1 MVPSRRLAVMS
12 GSFRSVGH
20 DRPLRAVSVG
30 AGGMGRGWLRTLS
43 RSEDV
48 DLVGVVDV
56 NPAAIPAALADVFG
70 DDPAA
75 ADIVAGTDLT
85 TVARAVEADMV
96 VDVTIP
102 EAHHAVT
109 VEAFALGLPVLGEKP
124 MAATL
129 AEAAALTTAAE
140 KAGELFMV
148 SQSRR
153 YDRNLFALRAQ
164 AGRLGDVDIVTT
176 EFFKAPHFG
185 GFRDAMAHPLVLDM
199 AIHSFDS
206 ARFLLDA
213 EPVAVYCEEYNPRW
227 SWYAGDAGC
236 TAVFE
241 MSGGQRY
248 VYTGSWCSPGL
259 ETSWNGRWRISGRA
273 GAATWDGDNPPAAET
288 AVAEAAAGGPESA
301 PPGDGISGSLAEFV
315 HALRTGATPMG
326 ECHDNLLSLAMVH
339 AAIESSR
346 TGQRVRVRDILDDAR
361 ERALATGTT
370 T

>member
-1 MVPSRRLAVMS
+1 MTQ
-12 GSFRSVGH
+12 SFRAVPH
-20 DRPLRAVSVG
+20 DRRLRAVSVG
-30 AGGMGRGWLRTLS
+30 AGGMGRGWLRNLG
-43 RSEDV
+43 RSDEV

-56 NPAAIPAALADVFG
+56 NPDAIPAALADVFG
-70 DDPAA
+70 DDPAV
-75 ADIVAGTDLT
+75 ADIVTGTDLT

-102 EAHHAVT
+102 EAHHAIT
-109 VEAFALGLPVLGEKP
+109 VEAFSLGLPVLGEKP

-129 AEAAALTTAAE
+129 AEAVSLTTAAE

-153 YDRNLFALRAQ
+153 YDRNLFAFKGQTA
-164 AGRLGDVDIVTT
+164 RLGDVDIVTT

-185 GFRDAMAHPLVLDM
+185 GFRDAMDHPLVLDM

-227 SWYAGDAGC
+227 SWYAGDAGS

-241 MSGGQRY
+241 MSGGERY
-248 VYTGSWCSPGL
+248 IYTGSWCSPGL
-259 ETSWNGRWRISGRA
+259 ETSWNGRWRVSGRA
-273 GAATWDGDNPPAAET
+273 GSATWDGDNPPAAET
-288 AVAEAAAGGPESA
+288 PPAAAEVAGGSDVA
-301 PPGDGISGSLAEFV
+301 GARDATPPGDGIAGSLAEFV
-315 HALRTGATPMG
+315 HALRTGTTPMG

-346 TGQRVRVRDILDDAR
+346 TRQRVRVRDILEDAR
-361 ERALATGTT
+361 KQALATSSTT
-370 T
+370 